1 MCTIYVTISYGGERV
16 MPIKEVKPGK
26 YRLDYGL
33 VNGARKVKL
42 FSGTKADAERV
53 NNLNNPAAKMQKRAR
68 TQQIY
73 SSEEGGVHYQ
83 QFRDVK
89 MNLAEQLH
97 DMQKNK

>member
-1 MCTIYVTISYGGERV
+1 
-16 MPIKEVKPGK
+16 
-26 YRLDYGL
+26 
-33 VNGARKVKL
+33 
-42 FSGTKADAERV
+42 
-53 NNLNNPAAKMQKRAR
+53 MQKRAR

-73 SSEEGGVHYQ
+73 SSEKGGVHYQ

>member
-1 MCTIYVTISYGGERV
+1 MFLSLSLKDQYPFQGFVFAPTEQ
-16 MPIKEVKPGK
+16 
-26 YRLDYGL
+26 
-33 VNGARKVKL
+33 
-42 FSGTKADAERV
+42 DAERV

-68 TQQIY
+68 TEQIY